1 MTWIPPHPGF
11 PARSTNASV
20 SPVSPKSAMPGP
32 AIEAS
37 IPLNRPAAHWPRRRL
52 IALLAGG
59 LVAPAQASRPSREAL
74 ARLYGRVRVVEHFPD
89 YRVRIVEHFP
99 DLKVRWVEH
108 HADGPGLWIRVE
120 HHPDFSIQF
129 VEHFADFSIQ
139 LVDHFPG
146 LP

>member
-1 MTWIPPHPGF
+1 
-11 PARSTNASV
+11 
-20 SPVSPKSAMPGP
+20 MPGP
-32 AIEAS
+32 ATNPS
-37 IPLNRPAAHWPRRRL
+37 TTPSDPAPCWPRRRL
-52 IALLAGG
+52 VALLAVG
-59 LVAPAQASRPSREAL
+59 LIAPAHANRPSREAL

-89 YRVRIVEHFP
+89 YRVKIVEHFP